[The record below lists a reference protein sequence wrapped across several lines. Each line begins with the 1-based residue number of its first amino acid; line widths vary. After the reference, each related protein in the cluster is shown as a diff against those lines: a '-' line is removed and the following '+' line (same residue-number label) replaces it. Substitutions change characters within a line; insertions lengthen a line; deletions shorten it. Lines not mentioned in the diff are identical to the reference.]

1 MCRVTPHW
9 DWKCQRP
16 TALCFRT
23 RSFPKVTM
31 RNKRPPPRAR
41 IQPHLLLLSP
51 KKDPPK
57 EAHQTPFWVIIGV
70 VLVDPNPKRLLP
82 RLGQTR
88 GRRARNRLGL
98 RVGPIGI
105 NGKENSPRFI
115 RTQFCKKR
123 FFPNR
128 PHGYTERALISLCG
142 TCPSL
147 HAGLHWLLPGSLPHG
162 SQTVQG
168 GR

>member
-1 MCRVTPHW
+1 
-9 DWKCQRP
+9 
-16 TALCFRT
+16 
-23 RSFPKVTM
+23 M

-41 IQPHLLLLSP
+41 IQPNLLLLSP

-57 EAHQTPFWVIIGV
+57 EAHQTPFRVIIGV

-115 RTQFCKKR
+115 STQFCQKR
-123 FFPNR
+123 FFSNR
-128 PHGYTERALISLCG
+128 PHGFTERALISLCG

-147 HAGLHWLLPGSLPHG
+147 HICLYWLIPGSLPNG